1 MLRGKRKERKKMY
14 CPKCGQLM
22 NVWDDWS
29 YGDAVHQFSLCPEC
43 GHFEEELKDA
53 ESHKEW
59 LRREAA
65 RALEL
70 WVDRT

>member
-1 MLRGKRKERKKMY
+1 
-14 CPKCGQLM
+14 M